1 MHKHTTDLRSK
12 SATTK
17 STTKAPM
24 PQGVDTS
31 ESVSGGPE
39 DLMVQDLGG
48 TLPLK
53 KSEVPHYFKKE
64 SRD

>member
-1 MHKHTTDLRSK
+1 MNMQKPDVRTRGTESK
-12 SATTK
+12 TL
-17 STTKAPM
+17 APL

-53 KSEVPHYFKKE
+53 KSEVPHYLEKA
-64 SRD
+64 SRK